1 MEAIR
6 YVEGEIPKPDQ
17 IEELYQSVAPGTQG
31 SADDRYRAVKQSQWV
46 ATAWHGDRL
55 VGLVRVI
62 TDRVFVA
69 YLQELSVHADYHH
82 QGVGKELLD
91 CYANDLVPVVT
102 PALKTV
108 EQSVAKI
115 FWESAFRRTVFD
127 SEQHQSGACQQQH
140 AERRRP
146 VERERAALEHHGPIL
161 EQQAEELLHGR
172 LVSRSW
178 GL

>member
-31 SADDRYRAVKQSQWV
+31 SSDDRYRAVKQSQWV

-91 CYANDLVPVVT
+91 CYDRSFGDYALQVSVV
-102 PALKTV
+102 AEEWVRHKLDKRG
-108 EQSVAKI
+108 
-115 FWESAFRRTVFD
+115 FR
-127 SEQHQSGACQQQH
+127 
-140 AERRRP
+140 AEP
-146 VERERAALEHHGPIL
+146 AAL
-161 EQQAEELLHGR
+161 
-172 LVSRSW
+172 SRVRT
-178 GL
+178 LTTRV